1 MGEFEIA
8 CRKVAGWAE
17 KIDGCSKDIKRQ
29 ESHVADIVRKMHF
42 RDEDYHG
49 VEQALTG
56 ISENLHRQ
64 HEQMKQYGD
73 LLESIA
79 RTYEGTEADVLET
92 GAVKNGR

>member
-17 KIDGCSKDIKRQ
+17 KIDGCSKDIKKQ
-29 ESHVADIVRKMHF
+29 ESHVADVMHKMRVRGAQT
-42 RDEDYHG
+42 YG

-92 GAVKNGR
+92 GALKNGQ